1 MRRTDMAGKKQN
13 GLSPMME
20 QYFDIKSRYPDML
33 LFFRLG
39 DFYEMFFED
48 AKIASE
54 ELDLVLTG
62 RDCGQEERA
71 PMCGVPFHSADNY
84 IAKLVNRGYK
94 VAICE
99 QLEDPKLVKG
109 LVKRDV
115 VRIITPG
122 TVIEGSMLDDAV
134 NNYLCC
140 ICRLESVTGLCFAD
154 VSTAQFHLTAVKGED
169 AEEQIIDQ
177 LSSYQPKEVLVN
189 SQALDFTD
197 AAKFIKQRLNT
208 KTQLLDDEKFD
219 FEGATNVILETLKK
233 EEIESLSLG
242 SSKPVVCAL
251 GAVIDYLKEVQRK
264 DEIEAPADI
273 DYFEDDEYMK
283 LDMNA
288 RRNLELTSSMMTG
301 DKKHSLLWVL
311 DKTKTAM
318 GKRMIRNW
326 LERPLMS
333 AAKITRRQNAV
344 GELADNPEMRDKTR
358 AALTGISDIERLMA
372 RIAYSTANAK
382 ELKSL
387 QATCERLPKIKEL
400 ILGCSSVYLKEIYHS
415 IDTLSDVCELIE
427 STIVDEPPFS
437 LREGG
442 MIKRGYSAELDELK
456 DIMEDGAGVIASIEA
471 KQREETGIPKLKV
484 GYNRVF
490 GYYIEVTNS
499 YKDLVPDT
507 YIRKQTLANCERYIT
522 QELKDLE
529 GRILGAKDRA
539 VALEYDVFCSVRE
552 KISLE
557 VQRIQKTAKA
567 LAALDTLAGLAEVA
581 VTNNYVCPQINS
593 GGCIEI
599 KDGRHPVVEA
609 LMDGAVFVPNDTV
622 LDKNE
627 NRCMIITGPNMAG
640 KSTYM
645 RQIALIVL
653 MAQIGSFVPARSASI
668 GIVDAIFTRVGA
680 SDDLATGRSTFMVEM
695 SEVSSILKNATS
707 DSLIILDEIGRG
719 TSTFDGMSIAR
730 AVLEYVC
737 KKKTLGAKTLFAT
750 HYHELTA
757 MEGLL
762 DGVKNYSIAVK
773 KRGDDIT
780 FLRRIVKGG
789 ADESFGIE
797 VAKLAGVPDSVVRR
811 AKVILKELEQ
821 NKIDI
826 EFKAEDAVVEEEE
839 DIQYNFSA
847 NGKNEILE
855 ILKATDVNTLT
866 PIEAMQTLYDLKKK
880 AEEL

>member
-1 MRRTDMAGKKQN
+1 MAGKKEK

-20 QYFDIKSRYPDML
+20 QYFEIKSQYPDML

-39 DFYEMFFED
+39 DFYEMFFDD
-48 AKIASE
+48 AKTASE

-140 ICRLESVTGLCFAD
+140 ICRNEKETGLCFAD
-154 VSTAQFHLTAVKGED
+154 VSTAEFHLTSIKDENAQ
-169 AEEQIIDQ
+169 EQIIDK
-177 LSSYQPKEVLVN
+177 LSAYQPREVLVN
-189 SQALDFTD
+189 SSALDFQQVAD
-197 AAKFIKQRLNT
+197 FIKTRLGT
-208 KTQLLDDEKFD
+208 KVQLLDDEKFD
-219 FEGATNVILETLKK
+219 FEECTNLILETLKK
-233 EEIESLSLG
+233 EEISSLSLG
-242 SSKPVVCAL
+242 SSRAVVCAL
-251 GAVIDYLKEVQRK
+251 GAVIDYLKTVQKK
-264 DEIEAPADI
+264 DEIETPADI
-273 DYFEDDEYMK
+273 DYFDNEEYMK
-283 LDMNA
+283 LDMSA
-288 RRNLELTSSMMTG
+288 RRNLELTKSMMTG
-301 DKKHSLLWVL
+301 DKKHSLLWVI

-326 LERPLMS
+326 IERPLMS
-333 AAKITRRQNAV
+333 VSLISKRQNAV
-344 GELADNPEMRDKTR
+344 GELFDRPEMRDKVR
-358 AALTGISDIERLMA
+358 SALIGISDIERLMT

-387 QATCERLPKIKEL
+387 QATLEKLPEIKALVSDASTALLKEINSNIDLLTDVKEL
-400 ILGCSSVYLKEIYHS
+400 IETAIS
-415 IDTLSDVCELIE
+415 
-427 STIVDEPPFS
+427 DEPPFTV
-437 LREGG
+437 REGG
-442 MIKRGYSAELDELK
+442 MIKDGYNAEIDELK
-456 DIMEDGAGVIASIEA
+456 SIINDGASIIASIEA
-471 KQREETGIPKLKV
+471 RQREETGIPKLKV

-499 YKDLVPDT
+499 YKDMVPDT
-507 YIRKQTLANCERYIT
+507 YIRKQTLTNCERYIT

-529 GRILGAKDRA
+529 GKILGAKDR
-539 VALEYDVFCSVRE
+539 VIALEYEVFCKVRN
-552 KISLE
+552 E
-557 VQRIQKTAKA
+557 VSAEVVRIQKTAKA
-567 LAALDTLAGLAEVA
+567 LAMLDTLASLAEVA
-581 VTNNYVCPQINS
+581 VTNNYVCPHINNN
-593 GGCIEI
+593 GVIDI

-609 LMDGAVFVPNDTV
+609 LMNGGIFVPNDTS
-622 LDKNE
+622 LNKDD

-653 MAQIGSFVPARSASI
+653 LAQVGSFVPARSAEI

-680 SDDLATGRSTFMVEM
+680 SDDLASGRSTFMVEM
-695 SEVSSILKNATS
+695 SEVAAILKNATQN
-707 DSLIILDEIGRG
+707 SLIILDEIGRG

-730 AVLEYVC
+730 AVLEFVC

-757 MEGLL
+757 MEGML
-762 DGVKNYSIAVK
+762 DGVSNYSIAVK

-780 FLRRIVKGG
+780 FLRRIVRGG

-797 VAKLAGVPDSVVRR
+797 VAKLAGVPDSVVKR
-811 AKVILKELEQ
+811 AKVILKELESC
-821 NKIDI
+821 KIDI
-826 EFKAEDAVVEEEE
+826 DFKAENSFEEEE
-839 DIQYNFSA
+839 EEIQYNFSA

-855 ILKATDVNTLT
+855 ILKATDINTLT

>member
-1 MRRTDMAGKKQN
+1 MAKKEN

-20 QYFDIKSRYPDML
+20 QYFQIKSEYPDML

-39 DFYEMFFED
+39 DFYEMFFDD

-71 PMCGVPFHSADNY
+71 PMCGVPFHSADSY

-122 TVIEGSMLDDAV
+122 TVIEGNMLDDAV
-134 NNYLCC
+134 NNYLCV
-140 ICRLESVTGLCFAD
+140 ICREGKEVGLCFAD
-154 VSTAQFHLTAVKGED
+154 VSTAEFHLTSVKEEG
-169 AEEQIIDQ
+169 AEEQIINQ
-177 LSSYQPKEVLVN
+177 LSTYQPREILINSPVLDY
-189 SQALDFTD
+189 SQVADFV
-197 AAKFIKQRLNT
+197 KSRFNT
-208 KTQLLDDEKFD
+208 ELQLLDDEKFNY
-219 FEGATNVILETLKK
+219 ESATEVILETLKK
-233 EEIESLSLG
+233 EEISSLSL
-242 SSKPVVCAL
+242 SSSRAAVCAL
-251 GAVIDYLKEVQRK
+251 GCVIDYLKAVQKK
-264 DEIEAPADI
+264 DEIETPAEL
-273 DYFEDDEYMK
+273 DYFDNEEYMK
-283 LDMNA
+283 LDINA
-288 RRNLELTSSMMTG
+288 RRNLELTKSMMTG
-301 DKKHSLLWVL
+301 DKKHSLLWVI

-318 GKRMIRNW
+318 GKRLIRNW

-333 AAKITRRQNAV
+333 AAKITKRQNAI
-344 GELADNPEMRDKTR
+344 GELADNSPLRDKIR
-358 AALTGISDIERLMA
+358 GALSGISDIERLMA

-387 QATCERLPKIKEL
+387 EAAIGKLPEIKALAGE
-400 ILGCSSVYLKEIYHS
+400 CSTALLKEIYS
-415 IDTLSDVCELIE
+415 NIDLLSDVSDLI
-427 STIVDEPPFS
+427 SRAIVDEPPFT

-442 MIKRGYSAELDELK
+442 MIKSGFNPEIDELK
-456 DIMEDGAGVIASIEA
+456 AIVEDGAGIVASIEA

-499 YKDLVPDT
+499 YKDLVPDS
-507 YIRKQTLANCERYIT
+507 YIRKQTLTNCERYIT
-522 QELKDLE
+522 QELKELE
-529 GRILGAKDRA
+529 GKIIGAKDRCIS
-539 VALEYDVFCSVRE
+539 LEYDIFCRVRE
-552 KISLE
+552 TVSAE
-557 VQRIQKTAKA
+557 VMRIQKTAKA
-567 LAALDTLAGLAEVA
+567 LALLDVLAGLAETA
-581 VTNNYVCPQINS
+581 VNNNYVCPQINNN
-593 GGCIEI
+593 GIIDI

-609 LMDGAVFVPNDTV
+609 LLDGAPFVPNDTL
-622 LDKNE
+622 LDNGE
-627 NRCMIITGPNMAG
+627 NRCAIITGPNMAG

-645 RQIALIVL
+645 RQTALIVL
-653 MAQIGSFVPARSASI
+653 LAQIGSFVPARYANI
-668 GIVDAIFTRVGA
+668 CIVDALFTRVGA
-680 SDDLATGRSTFMVEM
+680 SDDLATGQSTFMVEM
-695 SEVSSILKNATS
+695 NEVSSILKNATKN
-707 DSLIILDEIGRG
+707 SLIILDEIGRG

-780 FLRRIVKGG
+780 FLRRIVRGG

-797 VAKLAGVPDSVVRR
+797 VAKLAGVPDSVVKR

-826 EFKAEDAVVEEEE
+826 EFKAEDAVVEETE